1 MPVFINEVV
10 IRASVRA
17 PSGAASPAADGPAAE
32 TVDRERADR
41 RGHCRRCI
49 DQLEREL
56 DRIGE
61 R

>member
-10 IRASVRA
+10 IRANVNDAGRPATTAAGA
-17 PSGAASPAADGPAAE
+17 PATAPIDLEELVAQVMQS
-32 TVDRERADR
+32 
-41 RGHCRRCI
+41 I
-49 DQLEREL
+49 FDQLERER